1 MPKKRVDGVRW
12 QPVGSARSDRAQ
24 WHTSS
29 RAIVLP
35 SSRRATSSRYRA
47 ETWRPA
53 PGRQPGE
60 TNAERAKR
68 RNQQLAMRGT
78 MPPKTKGQ
86 GRRVGDEPWMAKQSA
101 THEGDWLRQQCSAAA
116 RGRKSA
122 AQERADKKAKKI
134 AAGAR
139 HEEVRA
145 IMAAA
150 GRLNQMLRKPE
161 REPIAEEW
169 REIDRQR
176 SERERA
182 AARKRDQARVRAA
195 EPATLGTATPSAPAV
210 PVPRPAEAASR
221 PPSAS
226 SPARRPAPLLP
237 SVQPSPGLMP
247 TFIAPAPR
255 CRP

>member
-12 QPVGSARSDRAQ
+12 QPVGSARPDRAQ

-35 SSRRATSSRYRA
+35 PSQRATSSRYRA

-53 PGRQPGE
+53 PGRPAEE
-60 TNAERAKR
+60 TNHERAKR
-68 RNQQLAMRGT
+68 RNQQQAMRGT
-78 MPPKTKGQ
+78 MPPKTKRQ
-86 GRRVGDEPWMAKQSA
+86 GRRVGDQSWMAKQTA
-101 THEGDWLRQQCSAAA
+101 THEGDWLRQQRSAAA

-122 AQERADKKAKKI
+122 AQKRADKKAKKI
-134 AAGAR
+134 AARAR

-150 GRLNQMLRKPE
+150 GRLNQERRKPE
-161 REPIAEEW
+161 REPTAEER
-169 REIDRQR
+169 RENDRQR

-182 AARKRDQARVRAA
+182 AARKRDQARARAA
-195 EPATLGTATPSAPAV
+195 EPATLRTATPSAPAV
-210 PVPRPAEAASR
+210 PVPRPAEAAPR

-226 SPARRPAPLLP
+226 SLVGGPAPLLP

-247 TFIAPAPR
+247 TFIATPPR